1 MPGDAVFVK
10 ASDLGGIYVNP
21 VMLEKFYTLKDGKLI
36 PKEGVRSIESLVGEE
51 LKHLRDLQVINYVL
65 EAAPKNKK
73 GKGKVGRVTETKGY
87 LVGIWNS
94 LSDQQKRQVIEE
106 YIPLNKTV
114 TMQDSQ
120 LSTRGQKEVDKK
132 KQVRRDTLSESQL
145 GMEALR
151 MITDGKVNFY
161 ASTQATAGSNTLF
174 HNFWKGAR
182 KMWAEVFGTTDNVV
196 EDDFGRRP
204 MPAAIQFHLRA
215 TERYLNIKRTGR
227 GEEVISKPF
236 EFASSEESH
245 NFLYVL
251 EPMSRKAKKE
261 LRVVQK
267 AHDLVT
273 EGMEKQLEKLDE
285 GSKEHKDLEKELKK
299 QKKTRPRFS
308 SSKRM
313 FSYSEQGARDALA
326 FAEKAVHLLTA
337 EQLQGRSAAE
347 LIKETNG
354 EQYKGGI
361 NDSELRLI
369 REQQLTGKTAIVLAE
384 LEELELSEGDKKHL
398 IQRGNKSTPKLDYSG
413 LHTWADYVHVVSKAE
428 AQAVFG
434 DNAIE
439 AFAVH
444 RTHAPRHLINHYM
457 EYDGLSKEEATLK
470 ATYTSDPG
478 VLMAEAEAH
487 YLWQFAQS
495 AKEQLTAQYVLKAP
509 RLAELSKNV
518 TDAEENLRE
527 AKEAGAWGRGTVAH
541 DEADFVK
548 MEEAVEKAKAQLRK
562 RNTFQRKLASHK
574 FEDSPEGFEAA
585 KAKAYEL
592 HKVELAKD
600 AGLEGEDIANF
611 KVSNSN
617 RERLVAW
624 DMVQLS
630 EAAEVGAGGKTRVG
644 LVPQRGSNRLRQ
656 QYAQTF
662 LKFHWAEISQHA
674 FHKTLGIDEEGVLS
688 QDKFEQESRGLTRMA
703 GQVLLGDSAAREM
716 LTEALE
722 LHEGKVREVEAT
734 LAMEPPQHFPTREA
748 ALRYA
753 NSEEWEKKPIIID
766 LSEEAKLSERTEPML
781 EFEEGV
787 REESGE
793 GLVYMGDEV
802 VEGEGYVEGT
812 EEELTALIDQLSK
825 VMREQQLTGKT
836 STLLQELK
844 ELKSDTERSTFRR
857 KLKSEKEEKR
867 EVVTPRLK
875 EVRVEREDMG
885 FRVQGG
891 EVASKFPAHLRIT
904 QAETN
909 LLKMVLRHNSLEEVA
924 LVLDEMAKKKGSWMD
939 RKFKEGGAE
948 AGWKYTVERQLVG
961 LKHLG
966 LTEGAAPEVAPEAD
980 VEGLERAL
988 ALGVKIEE
996 WRRADRPALLDIVLR
1011 AMNKVRTVA
1020 NAARRGTE
1028 VFQEEDEGYGASM
1041 DENPEAQALA
1051 GAATSDTITPHSP
1064 VSIGGWGYYVNKFK
1078 VFAPGD
1084 WSAVDALRNS
1094 GVPVM
1099 RKLADR
1105 IDTFYD
1111 TELALSGQHFNGRE
1125 VLNSGGV
1132 ELRGVDQH
1140 GRSRGRPMFLPGVG
1154 AGKLGESM
1162 QAPGAF
1168 FLTEEQAQ
1176 EFARRNGWKRVD
1188 ALRQVDRYTKK
1199 ELKWAEAQVEQY
1211 FRMRERVGKFSQKEN
1226 EEIAENYLRD
1236 KGTDAAQDLVAWVKN
1251 EQLESGYNMK
1261 AHDVMVTDSDGTQRE
1276 LSAMFE
1282 KAFPRVFTQET
1293 WEVINNPADHPEKY
1307 NKMLKAMVTHGH
1319 AKDAEDAR
1327 FKLSQLL
1334 GGINSQ
1340 SNQDWFANVDKAR
1353 GWKLPDEFYDTS
1365 MASYTTYLRRYT
1377 NRMAQIAAFGQDGT
1391 VWDVAASHGS
1401 LGQRGKAQIK
1411 RIQAAVYRTHSQD
1424 DPIRD
1429 MLIKVGLSA
1438 TAITYLSGPLTAL
1451 RNTTFAM
1458 RANAESFGGRNTL
1471 AAGLK
1476 GLLAVVKQNAATLK
1490 RDGELSRPKFVGEA
1504 ASYGLIQS
1512 DWIAQRELNLGGDEI
1527 RTGGAQKLD
1536 AALSWTKQYALW
1548 MQRTTEEFNRGV
1560 TATLALQHLRKTEE
1574 KLRTD
1579 PEGKDWTGQNDTVQ
1593 HVAMIERIMP
1603 GVDMAKLFA
1612 VDERG
1617 HWKPDLELRDRFVR
1631 EAVMAKQY
1639 GYNIRQHPLYLES
1652 HSGRVLFQFQ
1662 KWGWQRTRDWA
1673 RNVWRPMRKVTTV
1686 TMPDGTVKKQR
1697 DIKPLVR
1704 NAFLMVAQ
1712 GELYATL
1719 LMALFYDRERDEAVI
1734 PISVENDSMIMGL
1747 GDRLYKDMVYDGG
1760 FGIVTDYASFLDP
1773 IGERSARYKQA
1784 IPLNPPAWSLANELQ
1799 YTIRDTIRVL
1809 TKEEGDLNAKR
1820 EAVTS
1825 SLEKMVSR
1833 FPFVRAVGLP
1843 IPGTKPGGLGYTA
1856 RRALGIEDY
1865 EMRVQDGRKDVRL
1878 LRTAAKKFARANG
1891 YEEELVWTGGR
1902 AVQTEKRELYWQ
1914 LNEALLA
1921 GDKVM
1926 ARRVRDRLV
1935 GDKKGKDRKLTLT
1948 GIKASV
1954 RSRQPI
1960 LLEGKQPTDKVQRE
1974 FLRWVKKELPEYEE
1988 RINRIHKSY
1997 WRTAQQAGVK

>member
-1 MPGDAVFVK
+1 
-10 ASDLGGIYVNP
+10 
-21 VMLEKFYTLKDGKLI
+21 
-36 PKEGVRSIESLVGEE
+36 
-51 LKHLRDLQVINYVL
+51 
-65 EAAPKNKK
+65 
-73 GKGKVGRVTETKGY
+73 
-87 LVGIWNS
+87 
-94 LSDQQKRQVIEE
+94 
-106 YIPLNKTV
+106 
-114 TMQDSQ
+114 
-120 LSTRGQKEVDKK
+120 
-132 KQVRRDTLSESQL
+132 
-145 GMEALR
+145 
-151 MITDGKVNFY
+151 
-161 ASTQATAGSNTLF
+161 
-174 HNFWKGAR
+174 
-182 KMWAEVFGTTDNVV
+182 
-196 EDDFGRRP
+196 
-204 MPAAIQFHLRA
+204 
-215 TERYLNIKRTGR
+215 
-227 GEEVISKPF
+227 
-236 EFASSEESH
+236 
-245 NFLYVL
+245 
-251 EPMSRKAKKE
+251 
-261 LRVVQK
+261 
-267 AHDLVT
+267 
-273 EGMEKQLEKLDE
+273 
-285 GSKEHKDLEKELKK
+285 
-299 QKKTRPRFS
+299 
-308 SSKRM
+308 
-313 FSYSEQGARDALA
+313 
-326 FAEKAVHLLTA
+326 
-337 EQLQGRSAAE
+337 
-347 LIKETNG
+347 
-354 EQYKGGI
+354 
-361 NDSELRLI
+361 
-369 REQQLTGKTAIVLAE
+369 
-384 LEELELSEGDKKHL
+384 
-398 IQRGNKSTPKLDYSG
+398 
-413 LHTWADYVHVVSKAE
+413 
-428 AQAVFG
+428 
-434 DNAIE
+434 
-439 AFAVH
+439 
-444 RTHAPRHLINHYM
+444 
-457 EYDGLSKEEATLK
+457 
-470 ATYTSDPG
+470 
-478 VLMAEAEAH
+478 
-487 YLWQFAQS
+487 
-495 AKEQLTAQYVLKAP
+495 
-509 RLAELSKNV
+509 
-518 TDAEENLRE
+518 
-527 AKEAGAWGRGTVAH
+527 
-541 DEADFVK
+541 
-548 MEEAVEKAKAQLRK
+548 
-562 RNTFQRKLASHK
+562 
-574 FEDSPEGFEAA
+574 
-585 KAKAYEL
+585 
-592 HKVELAKD
+592 
-600 AGLEGEDIANF
+600 
-611 KVSNSN
+611 
-617 RERLVAW
+617 
-624 DMVQLS
+624 
-630 EAAEVGAGGKTRVG
+630 
-644 LVPQRGSNRLRQ
+644 
-656 QYAQTF
+656 
-662 LKFHWAEISQHA
+662 
-674 FHKTLGIDEEGVLS
+674 
-688 QDKFEQESRGLTRMA
+688 
-703 GQVLLGDSAAREM
+703 
-716 LTEALE
+716 
-722 LHEGKVREVEAT
+722 
-734 LAMEPPQHFPTREA
+734 
-748 ALRYA
+748 
-753 NSEEWEKKPIIID
+753 
-766 LSEEAKLSERTEPML
+766 
-781 EFEEGV
+781 
-787 REESGE
+787 
-793 GLVYMGDEV
+793 
-802 VEGEGYVEGT
+802 
-812 EEELTALIDQLSK
+812 
-825 VMREQQLTGKT
+825 
-836 STLLQELK
+836 
-844 ELKSDTERSTFRR
+844 
-857 KLKSEKEEKR
+857 
-867 EVVTPRLK
+867 
-875 EVRVEREDMG
+875 
-885 FRVQGG
+885 
-891 EVASKFPAHLRIT
+891 
-904 QAETN
+904 
-909 LLKMVLRHNSLEEVA
+909 
-924 LVLDEMAKKKGSWMD
+924 
-939 RKFKEGGAE
+939 
-948 AGWKYTVERQLVG
+948 
-961 LKHLG
+961 
-966 LTEGAAPEVAPEAD
+966 
-980 VEGLERAL
+980 
-988 ALGVKIEE
+988 
-996 WRRADRPALLDIVLR
+996 
-1011 AMNKVRTVA
+1011 
-1020 NAARRGTE
+1020 
-1028 VFQEEDEGYGASM
+1028 
-1041 DENPEAQALA
+1041 
-1051 GAATSDTITPHSP
+1051 
-1064 VSIGGWGYYVNKFK
+1064 
-1078 VFAPGD
+1078 
-1084 WSAVDALRNS
+1084 
-1094 GVPVM
+1094 
-1099 RKLADR
+1099 
-1105 IDTFYD
+1105 
-1111 TELALSGQHFNGRE
+1111 
-1125 VLNSGGV
+1125 
-1132 ELRGVDQH
+1132 
-1140 GRSRGRPMFLPGVG
+1140 MFLPGVG

-1199 ELKWAEAQVEQY
+1199 ELKWAEAQAEQY

-1261 AHDVMVTDSDGTQRE
+1261 AHDVKVTDSDGTQRP

-1282 KAFPRVFTQET
+1282 KAFPRVFTQDT

-1307 NKMLKAMVTHGH
+1307 NKMLKAMVTYGH

-1377 NRMAQIAAFGQDGT
+1377 NRMAQIAAFGQGNT
-1391 VWDVAASHGS
+1391 VWDVAAKSGS
-1401 LGQRGKAQIK
+1401 LGQRGQAQIK
-1411 RIQAAVYRTHSQD
+1411 RIRAAVYRTHSQD

-1476 GLLAVVKQNAATLK
+1476 GLLAVVKQNAASLK
-1490 RDGELSRPKFVGEA
+1490 RDGELSRPRFVGEA

-1536 AALSWTKQYALW
+1536 AALSWTKQYAMW

-1809 TKEEGDLNAKR
+1809 SKEEGDLNAKR

-1833 FPFVRAVGLP
+1833 FPLVRAVGLP

-1902 AVQTEKRELYWQ
+1902 SVQTEKRELYWQ

-1935 GDKKGKDRKLTLT
+1935 GDKKGKVRKLTLT